1 MSEKSETRADIQ
13 ALEKSIAQSAASG
26 VQSSS
31 VDGVSVTQ
39 MSLSDRVNALK
50 ELKKSQVARFPMMMA
65 KWK

>member
-1 MSEKSETRADIQ
+1 MSEKSASPADIQ